1 MGMASA
7 KFLLDLGWQGGHLR
21 LLPAAST
28 VEADATTDL
37 AAGVVEPLTWL

>member
-7 KFLLDLGWQGGHLR
+7 KFLIALGLQGGHLR
-21 LLPAAST
+21 LLPASWA
-28 VEADATTDL
+28 VEADATPDQ